1 MLNKAKD
8 YYKNNKEILREEVR
22 YKYRNLSEEEKNKK
36 KDNMGKIDIIICLK
50 KRNKDQENIK
60 RIIARQKGLN
70 IITNKIIF

>member
-36 KDNMGKIDIIICLK
+36 KIIWEKQIS
-50 KRNKDQENIK
+50 
-60 RIIARQKGLN
+60 
-70 IITNKIIF
+70 